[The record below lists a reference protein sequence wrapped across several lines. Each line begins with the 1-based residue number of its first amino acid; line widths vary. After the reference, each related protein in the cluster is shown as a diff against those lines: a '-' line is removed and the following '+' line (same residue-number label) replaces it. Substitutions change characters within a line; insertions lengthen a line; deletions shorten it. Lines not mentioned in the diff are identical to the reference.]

1 MGDGGNAI
9 PATMTGLETQDVT
22 GILTASDPRTPRTMR
37 RDASLASVMEKV
49 KAFKVDDPGLGT
61 VLEGLKAHAEADRA
75 FSRMSVKAGVKENVF
90 SQDEAYALEAVGRD
104 ALQRRNYETIL
115 FPPLLLTTAQIKKA
129 YAKECASISEESA
142 GDRPEQHA
150 SSTSTSS
157 SRWSGVQ
164 DLPILRTCDN
174 FAVEVAA
181 RRLKLA
187 TTGQSSRHEMSVE
200 PSEFLKRHLQEIQ
213 PKKRSKRRPK
223 RKIVRPSKNPQQ
235 EPQAGQ
241 VQQKPTM
248 VMESYIKMTTVDDK
262 ASVVLLPTLSK
273 KPLKAAFIMQKS
285 ASMPVL
291 HAVVTESK
299 HDQDDDR
306 TADKIIDNDAEEEDV
321 TTPLSS
327 RPEIRPEVK
336 ENIRRKMVLCESM
349 CHETRVR
356 KTVPSRVK
364 AVTKRRPPIDP
375 VEWAKAGK
383 NPFGPHYSVREVL
396 EFGGSSTH
404 TKMESDLS
412 GDIDTDEWMKI
423 MTAFM
428 PKAQDADVA
437 VVKDLFATVDANEDG
452 LISLNELL
460 HIVVLFSHPIPHS
473 AQPGYGPVHVS
484 PDALP
489 LADHTLTQ
497 WENFKRGMAISGD
510 ANYLGT
516 RTRDASG
523 KAAAYTWITYNQTH
537 ERAQRIATGLQ
548 THLRV
553 RRQENVGVISK
564 NRTEWVL
571 TEIACNRMS
580 YVLVPLYDTLGPKA
594 IPYIVNHSDMRVLVC
609 AGELIANVLDVKHE
623 CPTLE
628 FLVSMDVVTP
638 RERADAQAK
647 GVTLLTLDDLEGVPD
662 ATVPEDPPHP
672 SDYATICY
680 TSGTTGDPKGAILT
694 HRNLSTATECVTH
707 RIDSKSYWVHLSYLP
722 LAHVYERVNAAN
734 VTRAGGSMGFYQGD
748 ILHLMDDMAELKPHI
763 FVSVPRLFNRVY
775 DKIVQGVTSA
785 GGVKKLMFDYA
796 YASKKQGLADGT
808 NVHALWDA
816 LVFSKIQ
823 AVLGGRVELI
833 VSGSAPLSANVKE
846 FLKIAFSYGLT
857 ETSAT
862 ATLSIPDI
870 PVGAHVGMPQ
880 PNVQIRL
887 ADVPDMNYTSADLP
901 RPRGEICIRG
911 NNVFLGYYKDAKKS
925 AEVLSA
931 DGWFSTG
938 DIGAWNADGTLSI
951 IDRKKNIF
959 KLAQGEYVAAEKIEN
974 IYAKSPFV
982 GQIFLYGD
990 SYQSYLVA
998 VVVPDPE
1005 VVQAWAAER
1014 KLPDGTNLAAMA
1026 ARPDLKAAILASMA
1040 EVANDAKLNGFE
1052 CVKDIHVHPDVFTV
1066 EHD

>member
-37 RDASLASVMEKV
+37 RYASLASVMEKV

-75 FSRMSVKAGVKENVF
+75 FSRTINNLIVSMCSAIPMLILPSYRLYPWVVCMSVKAGVKENVF

-396 EFGGSSTH
+396 EFGGWSTH

-628 FLVSMDVVTP
+628 FLVSMDVV
-638 RERADAQAK
+638 
-647 GVTLLTLDDLEGVPD
+647 
-662 ATVPEDPPHP
+662 
-672 SDYATICY
+672 
-680 TSGTTGDPKGAILT
+680 
-694 HRNLSTATECVTH
+694 
-707 RIDSKSYWVHLSYLP
+707 
-722 LAHVYERVNAAN
+722 
-734 VTRAGGSMGFYQGD
+734 
-748 ILHLMDDMAELKPHI
+748 
-763 FVSVPRLFNRVY
+763 
-775 DKIVQGVTSA
+775 
-785 GGVKKLMFDYA
+785 
-796 YASKKQGLADGT
+796 
-808 NVHALWDA
+808 
-816 LVFSKIQ
+816 
-823 AVLGGRVELI
+823 
-833 VSGSAPLSANVKE
+833 
-846 FLKIAFSYGLT
+846 
-857 ETSAT
+857 
-862 ATLSIPDI
+862 
-870 PVGAHVGMPQ
+870 
-880 PNVQIRL
+880 
-887 ADVPDMNYTSADLP
+887 
-901 RPRGEICIRG
+901 
-911 NNVFLGYYKDAKKS
+911 
-925 AEVLSA
+925 
-931 DGWFSTG
+931 
-938 DIGAWNADGTLSI
+938 
-951 IDRKKNIF
+951 
-959 KLAQGEYVAAEKIEN
+959 
-974 IYAKSPFV
+974 
-982 GQIFLYGD
+982 
-990 SYQSYLVA
+990 
-998 VVVPDPE
+998 
-1005 VVQAWAAER
+1005 
-1014 KLPDGTNLAAMA
+1014 
-1026 ARPDLKAAILASMA
+1026 
-1040 EVANDAKLNGFE
+1040 
-1052 CVKDIHVHPDVFTV
+1052 
-1066 EHD
+1066 

>member
-75 FSRMSVKAGVKENVF
+75 FSRTINNLIVSMCSAIPMLILPSYRLYPWVVCMSVKAGVKENVF

-262 ASVVLLPTLSK
+262 SNVVLLPTLSK

-306 TADKIIDNDAEEEDV
+306 TADKIIENDAEEEDV

-327 RPEIRPEVK
+327 RPEIRPQVK

-356 KTVPSRVK
+356 KTMPSRVK
-364 AVTKRRPPIDP
+364 AATKRRPPIDP

-404 TKMESDLS
+404 TKIESDLS

-428 PKAQDADVA
+428 PKAKDADVA

-460 HIVVLFSHPIPHS
+460 HIVVRWVHFDILNSASSAMGAAESTSTQVFSHPIPHS

-748 ILHLMDDMAELKPHI
+748 ILHLMDDMAELKPHMYVGVASCLI
-763 FVSVPRLFNRVY
+763 FV
-775 DKIVQGVTSA
+775 
-785 GGVKKLMFDYA
+785 
-796 YASKKQGLADGT
+796 
-808 NVHALWDA
+808 
-816 LVFSKIQ
+816 
-823 AVLGGRVELI
+823 
-833 VSGSAPLSANVKE
+833 
-846 FLKIAFSYGLT
+846 FL
-857 ETSAT
+857 
-862 ATLSIPDI
+862 
-870 PVGAHVGMPQ
+870 
-880 PNVQIRL
+880 
-887 ADVPDMNYTSADLP
+887 
-901 RPRGEICIRG
+901 
-911 NNVFLGYYKDAKKS
+911 
-925 AEVLSA
+925 
-931 DGWFSTG
+931 
-938 DIGAWNADGTLSI
+938 
-951 IDRKKNIF
+951 
-959 KLAQGEYVAAEKIEN
+959 
-974 IYAKSPFV
+974 
-982 GQIFLYGD
+982 
-990 SYQSYLVA
+990 
-998 VVVPDPE
+998 
-1005 VVQAWAAER
+1005 
-1014 KLPDGTNLAAMA
+1014 
-1026 ARPDLKAAILASMA
+1026 
-1040 EVANDAKLNGFE
+1040 
-1052 CVKDIHVHPDVFTV
+1052 
-1066 EHD
+1066 

>member
-37 RDASLASVMEKV
+37 RYASLASVMEKV

-262 ASVVLLPTLSK
+262 SNVVLLPTLSK

-364 AVTKRRPPIDP
+364 AATKRRPPIDP

-796 YASKKQGLADGT
+796 YATKKQGLADGT

-833 VSGSAPLSANVKE
+833 VSGSAPLAANVKE

-951 IDRKKNIF
+951 IDRKK
-959 KLAQGEYVAAEKIEN
+959 
-974 IYAKSPFV
+974 
-982 GQIFLYGD
+982 
-990 SYQSYLVA
+990 
-998 VVVPDPE
+998 
-1005 VVQAWAAER
+1005 
-1014 KLPDGTNLAAMA
+1014 
-1026 ARPDLKAAILASMA
+1026 
-1040 EVANDAKLNGFE
+1040 
-1052 CVKDIHVHPDVFTV
+1052 
-1066 EHD
+1066 

>member
-1 MGDGGNAI
+1 MGDGDNAI

-37 RDASLASVMEKV
+37 RYASLASVMEKV

-75 FSRMSVKAGVKENVF
+75 FSRTINNSHSMSVKAGVKENVF

-223 RKIVRPSKNPQQ
+223 RKIVRPRKNPQQ

-262 ASVVLLPTLSK
+262 SNVVLLPTLSK

-306 TADKIIDNDAEEEDV
+306 TADKIIDNDAEEDV

-336 ENIRRKMVLCESM
+336 ENIRRKMVLCDSM

-356 KTVPSRVK
+356 KAMPSRVK
-364 AVTKRRPPIDP
+364 VAKKRRPPIDP

-404 TKMESDLS
+404 TKIESDLS

-564 NRTEWVL
+564 NRTEWML

-694 HRNLSTATECVTH
+694 HRNLSTATECVTY

-734 VTRAGGSMGFYQGD
+734 VTRAGGSMGVYQGD

-775 DKIVQGVTSA
+775 DKIMQGVTSA

-796 YASKKQGLADGT
+796 YATKKQGLADGT

-833 VSGSAPLSANVKE
+833 VSGSAPLAANVKE
-846 FLKIAFSYGLT
+846 FLKIAFSCRVEEGYVQRHLYGLT

-870 PVGAHVGMPQ
+870 PIGAHVGMPQ

-951 IDRKKNIF
+951 IDR
-959 KLAQGEYVAAEKIEN
+959 
-974 IYAKSPFV
+974 
-982 GQIFLYGD
+982 
-990 SYQSYLVA
+990 
-998 VVVPDPE
+998 
-1005 VVQAWAAER
+1005 
-1014 KLPDGTNLAAMA
+1014 
-1026 ARPDLKAAILASMA
+1026 
-1040 EVANDAKLNGFE
+1040 
-1052 CVKDIHVHPDVFTV
+1052 
-1066 EHD
+1066 

>member
-37 RDASLASVMEKV
+37 RYASLASVMEKV

-75 FSRMSVKAGVKENVF
+75 FSRMINNLIVSMCSAIPMLILPSYRLYPWVVCMSVKAGVKENVF

-262 ASVVLLPTLSK
+262 SNVVLLPTLSK

-356 KTVPSRVK
+356 KAMPSRVK
-364 AVTKRRPPIDP
+364 AATKRRPPIDP

-396 EFGGSSTH
+396 EFGGWSTH

-460 HIVVLFSHPIPHS
+460 HIV
-473 AQPGYGPVHVS
+473 
-484 PDALP
+484 
-489 LADHTLTQ
+489 
-497 WENFKRGMAISGD
+497 
-510 ANYLGT
+510 
-516 RTRDASG
+516 
-523 KAAAYTWITYNQTH
+523 
-537 ERAQRIATGLQ
+537 
-548 THLRV
+548 
-553 RRQENVGVISK
+553 
-564 NRTEWVL
+564 
-571 TEIACNRMS
+571 
-580 YVLVPLYDTLGPKA
+580 
-594 IPYIVNHSDMRVLVC
+594 
-609 AGELIANVLDVKHE
+609 
-623 CPTLE
+623 
-628 FLVSMDVVTP
+628 
-638 RERADAQAK
+638 
-647 GVTLLTLDDLEGVPD
+647 
-662 ATVPEDPPHP
+662 
-672 SDYATICY
+672 
-680 TSGTTGDPKGAILT
+680 
-694 HRNLSTATECVTH
+694 
-707 RIDSKSYWVHLSYLP
+707 
-722 LAHVYERVNAAN
+722 
-734 VTRAGGSMGFYQGD
+734 
-748 ILHLMDDMAELKPHI
+748 
-763 FVSVPRLFNRVY
+763 
-775 DKIVQGVTSA
+775 
-785 GGVKKLMFDYA
+785 
-796 YASKKQGLADGT
+796 
-808 NVHALWDA
+808 
-816 LVFSKIQ
+816 
-823 AVLGGRVELI
+823 
-833 VSGSAPLSANVKE
+833 
-846 FLKIAFSYGLT
+846 
-857 ETSAT
+857 
-862 ATLSIPDI
+862 
-870 PVGAHVGMPQ
+870 
-880 PNVQIRL
+880 
-887 ADVPDMNYTSADLP
+887 
-901 RPRGEICIRG
+901 
-911 NNVFLGYYKDAKKS
+911 
-925 AEVLSA
+925 
-931 DGWFSTG
+931 
-938 DIGAWNADGTLSI
+938 
-951 IDRKKNIF
+951 
-959 KLAQGEYVAAEKIEN
+959 
-974 IYAKSPFV
+974 
-982 GQIFLYGD
+982 
-990 SYQSYLVA
+990 
-998 VVVPDPE
+998 
-1005 VVQAWAAER
+1005 
-1014 KLPDGTNLAAMA
+1014 
-1026 ARPDLKAAILASMA
+1026 
-1040 EVANDAKLNGFE
+1040 
-1052 CVKDIHVHPDVFTV
+1052 
-1066 EHD
+1066 